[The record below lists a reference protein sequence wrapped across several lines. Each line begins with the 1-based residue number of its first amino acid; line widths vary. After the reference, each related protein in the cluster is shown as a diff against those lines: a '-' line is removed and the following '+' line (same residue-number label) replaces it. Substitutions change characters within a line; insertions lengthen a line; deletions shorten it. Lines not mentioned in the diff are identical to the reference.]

1 MGRDS
6 MSYKPCPPFFT
17 DPNLQLMN
25 ISHYKATYYLP
36 FLFFTFFLL
45 LLSSCDLLTSQEE
58 EVDASDEKI
67 FVWGGLNYWYF
78 WQQQVPD
85 LADNKKENVADF
97 SGLLNRFDDERDLFN
112 HLLFSEDDFS
122 WFIDDYEVHEAAR
135 LGTSKSFGF
144 RFGLLYQTSAANDN
158 RIFGYVMYVVPD
170 SPADQAGLTR
180 GDLFNRVNGQLLT
193 DRNYQELLASDDYEL
208 SLAEITEISEN
219 GSVTLE
225 PLGRTRSMTAVTLQE
240 NPIHK
245 ASVIELG
252 STRVGYLMYNAFR
265 FNFHDDLN
273 DRFGEFRS
281 AGVSEL
287 VLDMRYNGGG
297 TLITSA
303 ILASMISGLGSG
315 DEFSTLTYN
324 QKRSSNNVSYPFY
337 DEVLVYDNSGSLV
350 ADDVPMNTLNLNRLY
365 VLTSS
370 RTASASETIINGLLP
385 YGLDVIIIGDVT
397 AGKDEG
403 SITVYDAPS
412 VRYSPRNDQQRSLIN
427 PSHKRAMQPIVF
439 KIVNSAGS
447 DYPNGFTPDFRIR
460 ETSFLQNLPPLGD
473 PNEPL
478 LRVALDHIRGM
489 GFPAKTVEPLRELPA
504 PFFDSIDLGILR
516 DEIYLLPSDIER
528 D

>member
-1 MGRDS
+1 MSSS
-6 MSYKPCPPFFT
+6 MQSSIQWIFVLSIFS
-17 DPNLQLMN
+17 LL
-25 ISHYKATYYLP
+25 
-36 FLFFTFFLL
+36 FLVKGCNSLA
-45 LLSSCDLLTSQEE
+45 SEE
-58 EVDASDEKI
+58 EVISSSDEKI
-67 FVWGGLNYWYF
+67 FVWRGLNHWYY
-78 WQQQVPD
+78 WQQQVRD
-85 LADNKKENVADF
+85 LADEKRNNTSDF
-97 SGLLNRFDDERDLFN
+97 SGFLNRFNNERDLFN
-112 HLLFSEDDFS
+112 HLLFREDNFS

-144 RFGLLYQTSAANDN
+144 RFGLLYQTPAQNDN

-170 SPADQAGLTR
+170 SPADQAGLKR

-193 DRNYQELLASDDYEL
+193 DRNYQELLASEEYDL
-208 SLAEITEISEN
+208 SLVEITEIRD
-219 GSVTLE
+219 GAVTFQSLD
-225 PLGRTRSMTAVTLQE
+225 RTLSMIAVTLQE

-303 ILASMISGLGSG
+303 ILASMISGLGSN
-315 DEFSTLTYN
+315 DVFSTLSYN
-324 QKRSSNNVSYPFY
+324 QKRRSNNVSYPFF

-370 RTASASETIINGLLP
+370 RTASASETIVNGLLP
-385 YGLDVIIIGDVT
+385 HGIDVILIGDRT

-412 VRYSPRNDQQRSLIN
+412 VGYSPRNDQQRSQIN
-427 PSHKRAMQPIVF
+427 PSHMRAMQPIVF

-447 DYPNGFTPDFRIR
+447 DYPDGFAPDFLIR

-489 GFPAKTVEPLRELPA
+489 GFPAKTIEPLRELPA

-516 DEIYLLPSDIER
+516 DEIYLLPSDLER